1 MSDSSSSKSGS
12 MNSVSMSRNIE
23 PVKIDNDSRHLSQ
36 HMAKMERS
44 IVSAEEEEKG

>member
-1 MSDSSSSKSGS
+1 